1 MFAREHGADEGVNY
15 ANTDLREALRTLG
28 GEHGIDVVYDPI
40 GGAYA
45 EPALR
50 SLAWLGRYL
59 VVGFAAGD
67 IPKLPLNLV
76 LLKSCDVRGVF
87 WGSWTERE
95 PQAHRANMADLVRWC
110 AEGKLSAHVHRSYPL
125 AEAARALKDIA
136 ERKVMGKVVLKP

>member
-1 MFAREHGADEGVNY
+1 
-15 ANTDLREALRTLG
+15 
-28 GEHGIDVVYDPI
+28 VVYDPI
-40 GGAYA
+40 GGPYA

-50 SLAWLGRYL
+50 SLGWYGRYL

-95 PQAHRANMADLVRWC
+95 PAAPRANMADIVRWC
-110 AEGKLSAHVHRSYPL
+110 AEGKLSAHVHASYPL
-125 AEAARALKDIA
+125 DQVAQALADIGG
-136 ERKVMGKVVLKP
+136 RKVMGKVVLTM